1 MVLEESMMYQEKE
14 TKYDG
19 YAKKLFYDWR
29 NKRKIR
35 LPIWE
40 KLDYKDRDEWRGV
53 AQLMKRERR
62 AIKKLFKNTGDKHE
76 RQTTR
81 SR

>member
-29 NKRKIR
+29 NKRKAK

-40 KLDYKDRDEWRGV
+40 KLNYKDRDEWRGV
-53 AQLMKRERR
+53 AQLMKRERKEM
-62 AIKKLFKNTGDKHE
+62 KKLFKNTGDKHE

-81 SR
+81 SS

>member
-35 LPIWE
+35 LPVWE

-53 AQLMKRERR
+53 AQLMKRERKE
-62 AIKKLFKNTGDKHE
+62 IKKLFKNTGDKHE

>member
-29 NKRKIR
+29 NKRKAK

-40 KLDYKDRDEWRGV
+40 KVNYKDRDEWRGV
-53 AQLMKRERR
+53 AQLMKRERKEM
-62 AIKKLFKNTGDKHE
+62 KKLFKNTGDKHE

>member
-62 AIKKLFKNTGDKHE
+62 EIKKLFKNTGDKYE

>member
-29 NKRKIR
+29 NKRKAK

-40 KLDYKDRDEWRGV
+40 KLNYKDRDEWRGV
-53 AQLMKRERR
+53 AQLMKRERKE
-62 AIKKLFKNTGDKHE
+62 IKKLFKNTGDKHE

>member
-53 AQLMKRERR
+53 AQLMKRERKE
-62 AIKKLFKNTGDKHE
+62 IKKLFKNTGDKHE

>member
-1 MVLEESMMYQEKE
+1 MVLEGSTMYQEKE

-29 NKRKIR
+29 SQKKVRI
-35 LPIWE
+35 PIWE

-62 AIKKLFKNTGDKHE
+62 EIKKLFKKTGDKHE

>member
-29 NKRKIR
+29 NKRKAK

-40 KLDYKDRDEWRGV
+40 KLNYKDRDEWRGV
-53 AQLMKRERR
+53 AQLMKRERKEM
-62 AIKKLFKNTGDKHE
+62 KKLFKNTGDKHE
-76 RQTTR
+76 RQTT
-81 SR
+81 